1 MGVVSALGASPESLM
16 LSRGTENRHSEL
28 APSALTSTVSQKR
41 GGVVRSGDSQLG
53 GRVRRFSVLRDSMR
67 SARPP
72 SCESGAKQATNANSP
87 KIPAMDIPQAI
98 EERLVNL
105 EVKAAYADDLLDQ
118 LSDQIYRQQQ
128 QIDLLLHELRLMRER
143 LPEAGTAAPRS
154 LRDEIPP
161 HY

>member
-1 MGVVSALGASPESLM
+1 MDM
-16 LSRGTENRHSEL
+16 
-28 APSALTSTVSQKR
+28 
-41 GGVVRSGDSQLG
+41 
-53 GRVRRFSVLRDSMR
+53 
-67 SARPP
+67 PP
-72 SCESGAKQATNANSP
+72 KME
-87 KIPAMDIPQAI
+87 D
-98 EERLVNL
+98 RLVDL

-143 LPEAGTAAPRS
+143 LPEAGSSAPRN